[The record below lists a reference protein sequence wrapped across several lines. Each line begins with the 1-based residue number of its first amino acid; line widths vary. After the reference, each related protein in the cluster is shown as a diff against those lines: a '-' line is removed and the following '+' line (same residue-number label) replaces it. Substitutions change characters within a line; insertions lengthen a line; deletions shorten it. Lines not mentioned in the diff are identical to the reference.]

1 MTNNTPVE
9 TSASAA
15 DTAPELP
22 VECPHCHEQ
31 LPITADFCRRCG
43 QPIERPAPFEGK
55 LPDPATLAPAKPAA
69 PAVEESKALPG
80 TPSLAARLTADPL
93 ADGSDVPVDA
103 VPTDLLS
110 RRLTPIVLLV
120 STVLGFVVSLA
131 AGANR
136 LRSPDEIG
144 AVLGWTA
151 VGTVVFAIAGL
162 LGCLVARR
170 VWRRSS
176 AGLVGGMVAVLVL
189 TIARC
194 LIGAAGP
201 KRADAI
207 PPAAQRVAPGEASGR
222 PVVPGVNWSRR
233 GGRWR
238 SIQDAAGRSVYDF
251 VTDAPKTFG
260 GPVPPGQRALPASE
274 LPNVSVSGSARG
286 DVFEFLARNDS
297 DWDVEQ
303 VTFAV
308 TVWERP
314 QVSRTYYLAHAI
326 HLPPRSTASIE
337 APIPE
342 PVPSEQTRIDF
353 TVRAAAGH
361 TP

>member
-1 MTNNTPVE
+1 MTNNTPIE
-9 TSASAA
+9 TSAAA
-15 DTAPELP
+15 ETAPELP

-43 QPIERPAPFEGK
+43 QAIARPAPFEGK

-93 ADGSDVPVDA
+93 ADGSDVPLDA
-103 VPTDLLS
+103 APTDLLS
-110 RRLTPIVLLV
+110 RRLMPIVLLV

-131 AGANR
+131 AGVSR
-136 LRSPDEIG
+136 LRSPDDIG
-144 AVLGWTA
+144 PLLGWTA
-151 VGTVVFAIAGL
+151 AGTVTFAIAGL
-162 LGCLVARR
+162 MGCVVARR
-170 VWRRSS
+170 VWHRPS

-194 LIGAAGP
+194 LIGTAMPKQAEAAP
-201 KRADAI
+201 VAA
-207 PPAAQRVAPGEASGR
+207 PARVNPALSGR

-274 LPNVSVSGSARG
+274 LPNVSVTGSARG
-286 DVFEFLARNDS
+286 DVFEFVARNDS

-314 QVSRTYYLAHAI
+314 QVSRTYYLAHTI

>member
-1 MTNNTPVE
+1 MTNNTP
-9 TSASAA
+9 TQASNA
-15 DTAPELP
+15 DAAPELP

-43 QPIERPAPFEGK
+43 KAIERPAPFEGE

-80 TPSLAARLTADPL
+80 TPSLAARLTSDPL
-93 ADGSDVPVDA
+93 ADGNDVPVDA
-103 VPTDLLS
+103 APTDLFS

-151 VGTVVFAIAGL
+151 AGTVIFAIAGL
-162 LGCLVARR
+162 LGCFAARR

-189 TIARC
+189 TVVRC
-194 LIGAAGP
+194 AVGP
-201 KRADAI
+201 SAPKQADA
-207 PPAAQRVAPGEASGR
+207 AATQPMHSTTLGR
-222 PVVPGVNWSRR
+222 PSVPGVNWSRR

-238 SIQDAAGRSVYDF
+238 SIQDKAGRAVYDF
-251 VTDAPKTFG
+251 VTDLPVTSG
-260 GPVPPGQRALPASE
+260 GPAPTEQRPVPASE
-274 LPNVSVSGSARG
+274 LPKLTILGNARG
-286 DVFEFLARNDS
+286 DRFELTARNDS

-303 VTFAV
+303 VTIAV

-314 QVSRTYYLAHAI
+314 QVSRTYYLAHTVHVLA
-326 HLPPRSTASIE
+326 RSTAEIE
-337 APIPE
+337 TAVPE
-342 PVPSEQTRIDF
+342 AVPSGQTRIDF
-353 TVRAAAGH
+353 TVRGAAGH